1 MKKGRNFMNLV
12 KTLRAIV
19 AASATIAS
27 AAMIST
33 IAQAQSLEDIYKGKT
48 VTIMLGHPPGG
59 SYDLYS
65 QLAAEFLGKHIPG
78 NPEIIVQ
85 HRPGGGGRKGAS
97 FFINKTEPDG
107 LTFGVFPDSLGQI
120 QFTRPK
126 AAKWDAKK
134 FRYIGRFSTANVGF
148 AVRTDKAT
156 SIDEMRGKELVVAC
170 TSKNAR
176 AAQQAAALHNMAG
189 FNFKLVCGYK
199 GSQATVM
206 ASLRGEADLYSQNYA
221 SFVSD
226 PADLGDGAMKILIQ
240 TGLERDAGMPDV
252 PLMQE
257 LTDDPTGKAVLRFLG
272 SSAPIGRSMMIHPDT
287 PEFIVQGIR
296 DAFQKMLKDD
306 AFLAEAK
313 KRNAIITPGTGEELE
328 AILAEQMGASDE
340 LIASVRKAID
350 TSGAKSVK

>member
-1 MKKGRNFMNLV
+1 
-12 KTLRAIV
+12 
-19 AASATIAS
+19 
-27 AAMIST
+27 
-33 IAQAQSLEDIYKGKT
+33 
-48 VTIMLGHPPGG
+48 MLGHPPGG

-107 LTFGVFPDSLGQI
+107 MTFGVFPDSLGLI

-148 AVRTDKAT
+148 AVRTDKAK
-156 SIDEMRGKELVVAC
+156 SIEEMRGKELVVAC

-287 PEFIVQGIR
+287 PEYIVKGIR
-296 DAFQKMLKDD
+296 KHS
-306 AFLAEAK
+306 K
-313 KRNAIITPGTGEELE
+313 KC
-328 AILAEQMGASDE
+328 
-340 LIASVRKAID
+340 
-350 TSGAKSVK
+350 

>member
-1 MKKGRNFMNLV
+1 MKFISKIRTLV
-12 KTLRAIV
+12 TIGV
-19 AASATIAS
+19 AMTV
-27 AAMIST
+27 AMAMTSHT
-33 IAQAQSLEDIYKGKT
+33 ANAQSLEDMYKGKT
-48 VTIMLGHPPGG
+48 ITIMLGHPPGG

-65 QLAAEFLGKHIPG
+65 QLAAEFMGKHIPG
-78 NPEIIVQ
+78 NPDIIVQ

-107 LTFGVFPDSLGQI
+107 MTFGVFPDSLGQI

-148 AVRTDKAT
+148 AVRTDKAGT
-156 SIDEMRGKELVVAC
+156 IDEMRSKELVVAC
-170 TSKNAR
+170 TSKSAR

-226 PADLGDGAMKILIQ
+226 PADLGDGAMKILLQ
-240 TGLERDAGMPDV
+240 TGLERDAGMPDI

-257 LTDDPTGKAVLRFLG
+257 LTDDPKGKAVLTFLG
-272 SSAPIGRSMMIHPDT
+272 SSAPIGRSMMIHPNT
-287 PEFIVQGIR
+287 PEYIVKGIR
-296 DAFQKMLKDD
+296 EAFQKMLKDK

-313 KRNAIITPGTGEELE
+313 KRSAIITPGTGEELE
-328 AILAEQMGASDE
+328 AILAEQMDASDE
-340 LIASVRKAID
+340 LIAAVRAAID
-350 TSGAKSVK
+350 TSGAKSVKK